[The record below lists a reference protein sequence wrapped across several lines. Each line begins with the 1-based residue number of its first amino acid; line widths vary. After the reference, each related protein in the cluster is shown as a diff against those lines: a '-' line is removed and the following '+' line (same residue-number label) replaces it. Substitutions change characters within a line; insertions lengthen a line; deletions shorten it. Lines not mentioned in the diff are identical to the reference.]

1 MTHLLYDAISKTL
14 HISFLLG
21 VGRFYS
27 QSRAGRRPNGVGR
40 GGRGVRG
47 QDVETPHL
55 RDRVKEVQGGN
66 GMTNNIQQLLK

>member
-1 MTHLLYDAISKTL
+1 MGFIP
-14 HISFLLG
+14 G

-66 GMTNNIQQLLK
+66 GVNNNIQQLLK